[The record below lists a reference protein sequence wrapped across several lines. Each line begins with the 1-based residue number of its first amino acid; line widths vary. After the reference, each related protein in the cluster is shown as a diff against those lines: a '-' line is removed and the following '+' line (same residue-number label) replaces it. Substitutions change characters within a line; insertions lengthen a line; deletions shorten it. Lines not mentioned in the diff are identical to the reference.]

1 MQLKMITNVS
11 RCNNSM
17 QEITFT
23 LTFDESMLL
32 EISEIRCFLGLARM
46 FIRLESQDIYPKVK
60 QALFIRT

>member
-1 MQLKMITNVS
+1 
-11 RCNNSM
+11 M

-23 LTFDESMLL
+23 LSFDESTLL